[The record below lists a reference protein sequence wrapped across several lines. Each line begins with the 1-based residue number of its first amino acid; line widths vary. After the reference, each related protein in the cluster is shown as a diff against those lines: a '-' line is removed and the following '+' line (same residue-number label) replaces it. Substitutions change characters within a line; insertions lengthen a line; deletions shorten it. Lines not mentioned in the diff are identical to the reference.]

1 MFGKLAFRNVRRSAR
16 DYLVYVLTMTFI
28 VALMFAF
35 NSIIFSRDI
44 QKMYE
49 LAGMMA
55 AMIGIATFFI
65 VLIVAWLINYMV
77 RFMLEKRSR
86 EFGIYLLIGMKK
98 KQVSRLYMRENVLL
112 GTGAFVLGLGLGML
126 LQQILMVVL
135 YSVVQLEKRPHLE
148 FNRYCLIM
156 TVSCYAGCYLLAL
169 LRCKRRFRKMNIHDL
184 MREDQK
190 NEEMKEKHEALRK
203 WLFPLSVGCILAF
216 GVWILSGHIR
226 SVGGAYI
233 FLIGLFLSMYL
244 FYSGLSA
251 WIICYVKKKGRRI
264 YRGQNLFLMRQFASK
279 LKTMRFTMGTL
290 TVLFTVAFL
299 GCSVALMF
307 TDWQKQVLGIKF
319 PFAIQVY
326 HQDPAYDF
334 SSELEVIRNETKI
347 KDSRTYRIWENHTD
361 AVNTWLYTHLRY
373 FGDKYKKADGTPDE
387 KKIAGKNGEEYAPYD
402 TFMALSDYNYLRKM
416 LGYSKVTL
424 GEDEYILQIKARIYN
439 ETGDF
444 TDEIGVFDQGEKLTC
459 KEVRT
464 EPFSQDGHNGG
475 DYILVVPDERINGM
489 NAYYSE
495 LAVAVRGKVPADL
508 QSKLDD
514 LIDGD
519 DDDDEASPDDGMLCY
534 GTDTIVSYSAVNLVR
549 DYAIPEIRYMMTCIT
564 FPCMYIGLVFL
575 CIALTVLSVQ
585 QLSDSAKYR
594 YRYQVLA
601 KIGLGRR
608 AIHKIVFYQLF
619 GYYLCPALFS
629 AAVSGIV
636 AGYVGSAFNFY
647 TGVSTPVF
655 QYFGLSFLL
664 FFGIYAVYFAATYVG
679 FIRNIEDGCR

>member
-55 AMIGIATFFI
+55 AMIGITTFFI

-112 GTGAFVLGLGLGML
+112 GIGAFVLGLGLGML

-216 GVWILSGHIR
+216 GVWILSGNIR

-319 PFAIQVY
+319 PFDIQVY

-387 KKIAGKNGEEYAPYD
+387 KKIAGKN
-402 TFMALSDYNYLRKM
+402 MLRM
-416 LGYSKVTL
+416 IRLWRSATIITCGRCLGIQK
-424 GEDEYILQIKARIYN
+424 
-439 ETGDF
+439 
-444 TDEIGVFDQGEKLTC
+444 
-459 KEVRT
+459 
-464 EPFSQDGHNGG
+464 
-475 DYILVVPDERINGM
+475 
-489 NAYYSE
+489 
-495 LAVAVRGKVPADL
+495 
-508 QSKLDD
+508 
-514 LIDGD
+514 
-519 DDDDEASPDDGMLCY
+519 
-534 GTDTIVSYSAVNLVR
+534 
-549 DYAIPEIRYMMTCIT
+549 
-564 FPCMYIGLVFL
+564 
-575 CIALTVLSVQ
+575 
-585 QLSDSAKYR
+585 
-594 YRYQVLA
+594 
-601 KIGLGRR
+601 
-608 AIHKIVFYQLF
+608 
-619 GYYLCPALFS
+619 
-629 AAVSGIV
+629 
-636 AGYVGSAFNFY
+636 
-647 TGVSTPVF
+647 
-655 QYFGLSFLL
+655 
-664 FFGIYAVYFAATYVG
+664 
-679 FIRNIEDGCR
+679 

>member
-16 DYLVYVLTMTFI
+16 DYLIYVLTMTFI

-148 FNRYCLIM
+148 FNRYCLSM

-190 NEEMKEKHEALRK
+190 NEEMEEKHESIRK

-216 GVWILSGHIR
+216 GVWILSGNIR

-251 WIICYVKKKGRRI
+251 WISCYVKKKGRRI

-319 PFAIQVY
+319 PFDIQAY
-326 HQDPAYDF
+326 HQDPTYDF

-361 AVNTWLYTHLRY
+361 AVNIWLYTHLRY

-387 KKIAGKNGEEYAPYD
+387 KKIAEKNGEEYAPYD
-402 TFMALSDYNYLRKM
+402 TFMALSDYNYLRQM

-475 DYILVVPDERINGM
+475 DYILVVPDERISGM

-495 LAVAVRGKVPADL
+495 LAVAVGGKVPADL

-514 LIDGD
+514 LTDGD

-608 AIHKIVFYQLF
+608 AIQKTVFYQLF

-629 AAVSGIV
+629 AVVSGIV
-636 AGYVGSAFNFY
+636 ASYVGSTFNFY

-679 FIRNIEDGCR
+679 FIWNIEDGCR